1 MTMNENAPAQ
11 RGALRV
17 NKNVLLGS
25 LILVV
30 LMFLAALT
38 YAVFF
43 SPEDSKHQ
51 ELGRSS
57 LSPQAPP
64 STTPTSK

>member
-1 MTMNENAPAQ
+1 MNEKAPAL
-11 RGALRV
+11 RGATRV

-30 LMFLAALT
+30 VMFLVALA

-43 SPEDSKHQ
+43 SPEDAKPQ
-51 ELGRSS
+51 DLGTST
-57 LSPQAPP
+57 LSPRAQP
-64 STTPTSK
+64 SATPTSK